1 MSASDLSKLTE
12 ADLDA
17 LYEVVHAPNSPFA
30 VGRLAHR
37 LPRDRFSF
45 ALLALEGSGLLE
57 IRIEGDEMVLRAPF
71 SSDNRPVRVAR
82 AGRSDGRSAGEKA
95 WNRAANSG

>member
-1 MSASDLSKLTE
+1 MSASDLSKLTA

-30 VGRLAHR
+30 VGRLAQH

-57 IRIEGDEMVLRAPF
+57 IRIEGDHIVLRAPF
-71 SSDNRPVRVAR
+71 SSDGKPVCIPRPGSQGAR
-82 AGRSDGRSAGEKA
+82 STSVKP
-95 WNRAANSG
+95 WNKAANSG